1 MCADSFKS
9 YASADVKPTLH
20 AVGFS
25 RPYAGDAPNA
35 GVGPVNSMLLT
46 SLLMPL
52 SGSNFGW
59 YIVPFRGFIKALI
72 LILSYHIRSFATYRL
87 NLRPKPLL
95 EKQRLVLTLPQNLEH
110 GQILQMKILNLF
122 KTAAIF
128 SQLN

>member
-59 YIVPFRGFIKALI
+59 YIVPFSPNPNIVIPHSVFCHLQIEFKAKTSLGKTEACFNVAPKSRTRTNIANENIELI
-72 LILSYHIRSFATYRL
+72 
-87 NLRPKPLL
+87 
-95 EKQRLVLTLPQNLEH
+95 
-110 GQILQMKILNLF
+110 
-122 KTAAIF
+122 
-128 SQLN
+128 

>member
-1 MCADSFKS
+1 MLMTFKQVDRNACMGTFYITSCELFLHSIMCADSFKS

-59 YIVPFRGFIKALI
+59 YIVPFRGFI
-72 LILSYHIRSFATYRL
+72 
-87 NLRPKPLL
+87 
-95 EKQRLVLTLPQNLEH
+95 
-110 GQILQMKILNLF
+110 
-122 KTAAIF
+122 
-128 SQLN
+128 